1 MLDYR
6 IYTFIS
12 LCETRSYTKTAEQ
25 LHISQPSVS
34 QHIKAL
40 EQHYGCD
47 LFYFEGRNLKLT
59 KEGRYLY
66 QKEVGIMTNEKEIES
81 YIEQMA
87 NGKHL
92 RIGMTPS
99 VSESFVP
106 KYLAAYIRKNAE
118 IHFQFLVDD
127 MQQLRG
133 NLANGTLDVVFS
145 EQFFLNGSIF
155 EQHIYHQEQLT
166 LVSDPATAARL
177 YGRSVSAIL
186 KGTLLLPP
194 EGSGLREII
203 MHWLNSRS
211 MALTDFERV
220 IVVNS
225 ITMIREMLAQQIGVS
240 ILFESNVRED
250 VQNRRLQHLQMYDFF
265 LWGNFQFVYLKESL
279 SKDLYTD
286 FFQDFQNMVTEHAHL
301 PTVPYQFN

>member
-186 KGTLLLPP
+186 KETLLLPP

-250 VQNRRLQHLQMYDFF
+250 VQNRRLQRLQMDDFF
-265 LWGNFQFVYLKESL
+265 SGEIFSL
-279 SKDLYTD
+279 YI
-286 FFQDFQNMVTEHAHL
+286 
-301 PTVPYQFN
+301 

>member
-127 MQQLRG
+127 MQLLRG
-133 NLANGTLDVVFS
+133 NLAHSKSAFRFCLNPMYGKTFRIGGCNACRWMIFFS
-145 EQFFLNGSIF
+145 GEIF
-155 EQHIYHQEQLT
+155 
-166 LVSDPATAARL
+166 S
-177 YGRSVSAIL
+177 
-186 KGTLLLPP
+186 
-194 EGSGLREII
+194 
-203 MHWLNSRS
+203 
-211 MALTDFERV
+211 
-220 IVVNS
+220 
-225 ITMIREMLAQQIGVS
+225 
-240 ILFESNVRED
+240 
-250 VQNRRLQHLQMYDFF
+250 
-265 LWGNFQFVYLKESL
+265 
-279 SKDLYTD
+279 LYT
-286 FFQDFQNMVTEHAHL
+286 
-301 PTVPYQFN
+301 

>member
-127 MQQLRG
+127 MRQLRG

-177 YGRSVSAIL
+177 YGLSVSAIL
-186 KGTLLLPP
+186 KETLLLPP

-220 IVVNS
+220 IWEV
-225 ITMIREMLAQQIGVS
+225 A
-240 ILFESNVRED
+240 
-250 VQNRRLQHLQMYDFF
+250 DF
-265 LWGNFQFVYLKESL
+265 
-279 SKDLYTD
+279 
-286 FFQDFQNMVTEHAHL
+286 
-301 PTVPYQFN
+301 

>member
-186 KGTLLLPP
+186 KETLLLPP
-194 EGSGLREII
+194 EGSGL
-203 MHWLNSRS
+203 
-211 MALTDFERV
+211 
-220 IVVNS
+220 
-225 ITMIREMLAQQIGVS
+225 REMLAQQIGVS

-250 VQNRRLQHLQMYDFF
+250 VQNRRLQRLQMDDFF

>member
-40 EQHYGCD
+40 EHHYGCD

-106 KYLAAYIRKNAE
+106 KYLAAYIRKN
-118 IHFQFLVDD
+118 D

-186 KGTLLLPP
+186 KETLLLPP

-250 VQNRRLQHLQMYDFF
+250 VQNRRLQRLQMDDFF

>member
-106 KYLAAYIRKNAE
+106 SLY
-118 IHFQFLVDD
+118 
-127 MQQLRG
+127 
-133 NLANGTLDVVFS
+133 S
-145 EQFFLNGSIF
+145 EKCRDSL
-155 EQHIYHQEQLT
+155 
-166 LVSDPATAARL
+166 
-177 YGRSVSAIL
+177 SVS
-186 KGTLLLPP
+186 G
-194 EGSGLREII
+194 R
-203 MHWLNSRS
+203 
-211 MALTDFERV
+211 
-220 IVVNS
+220 
-225 ITMIREMLAQQIGVS
+225 
-240 ILFESNVRED
+240 
-250 VQNRRLQHLQMYDFF
+250 
-265 LWGNFQFVYLKESL
+265 
-279 SKDLYTD
+279 
-286 FFQDFQNMVTEHAHL
+286 
-301 PTVPYQFN
+301 

>member
-99 VSESFVP
+99 VSESFV
-106 KYLAAYIRKNAE
+106 
-118 IHFQFLVDD
+118 
-127 MQQLRG
+127 QQLRG

-186 KGTLLLPP
+186 KETLLLPP

-250 VQNRRLQHLQMYDFF
+250 VQNRRLQRLQMDDFF

-286 FFQDFQNMVTEHAHL
+286 FFRDFQNMVTEHAHL

>member
-133 NLANGTLDVVFS
+133 NLANG
-145 EQFFLNGSIF
+145 
-155 EQHIYHQEQLT
+155 Y
-166 LVSDPATAARL
+166 
-177 YGRSVSAIL
+177 
-186 KGTLLLPP
+186 
-194 EGSGLREII
+194 SG
-203 MHWLNSRS
+203 
-211 MALTDFERV
+211 A
-220 IVVNS
+220 
-225 ITMIREMLAQQIGVS
+225 
-240 ILFESNVRED
+240 
-250 VQNRRLQHLQMYDFF
+250 
-265 LWGNFQFVYLKESL
+265 
-279 SKDLYTD
+279 
-286 FFQDFQNMVTEHAHL
+286 
-301 PTVPYQFN
+301 

>member
-106 KYLAAYIRKNAE
+106 KYLAAYI
-118 IHFQFLVDD
+118 
-127 MQQLRG
+127 QQLRG

-186 KGTLLLPP
+186 KETLLLPP

-250 VQNRRLQHLQMYDFF
+250 VQNRRLQR
-265 LWGNFQFVYLKESL
+265 
-279 SKDLYTD
+279 
-286 FFQDFQNMVTEHAHL
+286 L

>member
-1 MLDYR
+1 
-6 IYTFIS
+6 
-12 LCETRSYTKTAEQ
+12 
-25 LHISQPSVS
+25 
-34 QHIKAL
+34 
-40 EQHYGCD
+40 
-47 LFYFEGRNLKLT
+47 
-59 KEGRYLY
+59 
-66 QKEVGIMTNEKEIES
+66 
-81 YIEQMA
+81 
-87 NGKHL
+87 
-92 RIGMTPS
+92 
-99 VSESFVP
+99 
-106 KYLAAYIRKNAE
+106 
-118 IHFQFLVDD
+118 

-186 KGTLLLPP
+186 KETLLLPP

-250 VQNRRLQHLQMYDFF
+250 VQNRRLQRLQMDDFF
-265 LWGNFQFVYLKESL
+265 SGEISVCILKRKFIERPLYGFLSGLSEHGNGTRPFADCSL
-279 SKDLYTD
+279 SVQLKNITKNRLSETHSESR
-286 FFQDFQNMVTEHAHL
+286 FL
-301 PTVPYQFN
+301 RLGC